1 MRSDGLQANG
11 LIPLSGGVWQEP
23 TAFWPIHRPMTEIGW
38 IARENFLRLWSNHAP
53 EALKGVMHLQR
64 LHRILVLLAV
74 LGFGL
79 LANFNGAA
87 VAEGLKFGGNSHKS
101 RTAVF
106 RSQVALL
113 DGKLADQYSNV
124 SLNRTGAGDGNITR
138 LRYSGKYRGL
148 YLEMAKTAARKY
160 GVPED
165 LFLRLVQQESGW
177 NPNAL
182 SPKGAVGLAQLM
194 PGTAD
199 QLGVDETDPQSNLE
213 GGARYLSMMYARFG
227 TWKLALA
234 AYNAGPEAVEAAG
247 GVPDYKETQN
257 YVAAILG

>member
-1 MRSDGLQANG
+1 
-11 LIPLSGGVWQEP
+11 
-23 TAFWPIHRPMTEIGW
+23 
-38 IARENFLRLWSNHAP
+38 
-53 EALKGVMHLQR
+53 
-64 LHRILVLLAV
+64 LHRSHRTLVVSALLGLGVLAGFNAV
-74 LGFGL
+74 AL
-79 LANFNGAA
+79 
-87 VAEGLKFGGNSHKS
+87 AEGLKFGANSHKS

-124 SLNRTGAGDGNITR
+124 SLNRSGAGDGDVTR
-138 LRYSGKYRGL
+138 LHYSGKYRGL
-148 YLEMAKTAARKY
+148 YLEMAKSAARKY
-160 GVPED
+160 GVPEA

-194 PGTAD
+194 PETAD
-199 QLGVDETDPQSNLE
+199 HLGVDETDPQSNLE

-247 GVPDYKETQN
+247 GVPDYKETQK

>member
-1 MRSDGLQANG
+1 MTALWGQA
-11 LIPLSGGVWQEP
+11 
-23 TAFWPIHRPMTEIGW
+23 H
-38 IARENFLRLWSNHAP
+38 
-53 EALKGVMHLQR
+53 
-64 LHRILVLLAV
+64 LHRSTQTLVISALLVA
-74 LGFGL
+74 FS
-79 LANFNGAA
+79 GAGA
-87 VAEGLKFGGNSHKS
+87 WAEGLKFGGNAHKS
-101 RTAVF
+101 RAAVF

-113 DGKLADQYSNV
+113 DTKLAGQYSNV
-124 SLNRTGAGDGNITR
+124 ALNQSGERDVTR

-148 YLEMAKTAARKY
+148 YLEMAKSAARKY

-177 NPNAL
+177 NPDVV

-194 PGTAD
+194 PDTAD
-199 QLGVDETDPQSNLE
+199 HLGVDETDPQSNLD

-247 GVPDYKETQN
+247 GVPEYQETLD